1 MGTFSTILGGLGA
14 QSRPR
19 RGVVEVLWPVSKFP
33 TAEPKSKKRA
43 TDQEFAGATETK
55 SARDVQQQDFALLD
69 AIVAYPAHDVSLQ
82 LLDSLIK
89 QDVPLAGVLQ
99 HKDVGFEILSSFYT
113 VKDSLRVK
121 HFLSFHAGL
130 KKLLF
135 AAFPRIKETWGAEVK
150 TELEVFSDPE
160 DDSVSLVVYITS
172 ARQDAYQLLD
182 RFDEEW
188 WLSVASS
195 SDGLLTFAVQ

>member
-1 MGTFSTILGGLGA
+1 MGTLSTILGGLGA

-19 RGVVEVLWPVSKFP
+19 RGVVEVLWPDPRFP
-33 TAEPKSKKRA
+33 ALEAKTKKRA
-43 TDQEFAGATETK
+43 TDQDEPK
-55 SARDVQQQDFALLD
+55 SARDVQQDFALLD
-69 AIVAYPAHDVSLQ
+69 AIVAYPARDVSLQ

-89 QDVPLAGVLQ
+89 QDVPLAGALQ
-99 HKDVGFEILSSFYT
+99 HRDVGFEILSSFYT
-113 VKDSLRVK
+113 VKDSVRVK
-121 HFLSFHAGL
+121 HFLSFHSGL

-135 AAFPRIKETWGAEVK
+135 AAFPQIKETWGAEAK

-172 ARQDAYQLLD
+172 VRQDAYQLLD
-182 RFDEEW
+182 RFDEAW

-195 SDGLLTFAVQ
+195 SDGLLTFVVQ